1 MRTTSSLL
9 PFTRNPTDSSSRIL
23 ISPDGRNY
31 VGEWKDGKEHG
42 QGTFTYLDGKM
53 YVGEFK
59 NGKWDGQGTFT
70 FPNGN
75 KGIGE
80 FREKKPWNITEY
92 DNYGNIIVKW
102 VNGVR
107 Q

>member
-1 MRTTSSLL
+1 
-9 PFTRNPTDSSSRIL
+9 
-23 ISPDGRNY
+23 
-31 VGEWKDGKEHG
+31 
-42 QGTFTYLDGKM
+42 M

-80 FREKKPWNITEY
+80 FRENKPWNMTEY
-92 DNYGNIIVKW
+92 DKNGKILGKY